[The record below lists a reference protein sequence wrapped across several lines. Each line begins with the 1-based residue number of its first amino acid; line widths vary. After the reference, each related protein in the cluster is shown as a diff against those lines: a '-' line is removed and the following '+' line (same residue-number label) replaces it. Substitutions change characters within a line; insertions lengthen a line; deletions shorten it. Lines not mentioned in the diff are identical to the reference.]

1 MRLQRSITAPFQSV
15 ARLMEEVAQG
25 DLTGSVRIA
34 GGGDLGK
41 LGDSI
46 TGTIANLRD
55 IIGRVDESFL
65 LIERVATDLA
75 GLSEAVADGA
85 HREEQVVGTLGGT
98 TASLSATA
106 DRVAG
111 ETQVLKQS
119 SEKNLSSLLELTR
132 SVRSSPGTPRASPAR
147 PRAPRAAYTR

>member
-1 MRLQRSITAPFQSV
+1 
-15 ARLMEEVAQG
+15 MEEVAQG

-34 GGGDLGK
+34 GGGDLGR

-46 TGTIANLRD
+46 TETIANLRD

-85 HREEQVVGTLGGT
+85 RREEQVVGTLGGT
-98 TASLSATA
+98 TASLSGPPTGWRAKRRRPEA
-106 DRVAG
+106 VLG
-111 ETQVLKQS
+111 E
-119 SEKNLSSLLELTR
+119 ESLLAARADPLGR
-132 SVRSSPGTPRASPAR
+132 RSSPGTPRASPAR
-147 PRAPRAAYTR
+147 PRAPRAASTR